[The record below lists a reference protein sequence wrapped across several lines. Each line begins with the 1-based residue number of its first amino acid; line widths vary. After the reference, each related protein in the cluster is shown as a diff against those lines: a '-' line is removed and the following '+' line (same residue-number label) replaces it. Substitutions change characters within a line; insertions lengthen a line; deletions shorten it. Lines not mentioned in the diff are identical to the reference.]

1 MTMISNYFHTQIETK
16 RKIETKIIIIVM
28 PREKRKDE
36 AVSNGSSL
44 SYPAFE
50 SLTTEKHNPVFK

>member
-1 MTMISNYFHTQIETK
+1 MISNYFHTQIETK

-28 PREKRKDE
+28 LREKRKDE

-44 SYPAFE
+44 SYPAFK
-50 SLTTEKHNPVFK
+50 SLTTEKHNLVFK